1 MARRRR
7 QQLERVLGANALFAT
22 AYGNVGSSIY
32 YALGLTASIA
42 LGLTP
47 VVFIFS
53 PHTLTSNIHLGV
65 APSWSSFALAIPVAM
80 IAYTGIETVSNLAE
94 EARDPVRSIPRAIS
108 WVAVAVFAIYFTLPF
123 IALSAMPV
131 TKQGGKYIT
140 QLGEDPPKGF
150 KNDPVLGL
158 VDNLGIH
165 GAVLHAAR
173 VYVGI

>member
-1 MARRRR
+1 IGFT
-7 QQLERVLGANALFAT
+7 L
-22 AYGNVGSSIY
+22 
-32 YALGLTASIA
+32 
-42 LGLTP
+42 
-47 VVFIFS
+47 IFS

-131 TKQGGKYIT
+131 VKEGTHFVT
-140 QLGEDPPKGF
+140 QLGQDP
-150 KNDPVLGL
+150 
-158 VDNLGIH
+158 
-165 GAVLHAAR
+165 
-173 VYVGI
+173 